1 MNDIEFKK
9 RIVESWFVSL
19 QEQICE
25 QFETIEKKFSK
36 TKKIKKFT
44 RRIWRKNNSNEGGGL
59 SLLLNNGSVFDKVGI
74 NHSTVS
80 GKFRKKFRSKILGA
94 EKNGNYW
101 ASGVSV
107 VAHMKNPKIPAL
119 HFNTRFIVTTKNWF
133 GGGMDAT
140 PSYNDKKEENLIH
153 KILEGI
159 CVINKKNYPKYKRWC
174 DNYFFVPHRNEARG
188 VGGIFFDYEI
198 KNWQKNFKF
207 VRDLGIGFIDI
218 SKKIIERKIN
228 LKWTNK
234 EKMKQYYK
242 RGTYVEFN
250 LLYDRGT
257 KFGLISDGNIES
269 ILMSLPPKPKWK

>member
-36 TKKIKKFT
+36 IKKIKKFT
-44 RRIWRKNNSNEGGGL
+44 RRIWRKNNSNEGGGM

-159 CVINKKNYPKYKRWC
+159 CVTNKKNYPKYKRWC

-188 VGGIFFDYEI
+188 VGGIFFDYET